1 MISSRAPG
9 GREPRGHRKFEISKR
24 VTIIRGDL
32 EIKGVLQDISVGGAA
47 IECSA
52 ALDAGLSDEI
62 DIQDIGTYPANVVR
76 RIDSDVVAVRFTIT
90 EALAVRMAARIAAV
104 YVVNSRVVDSGP
116 KLNTIEDVTF
126 AVKFETNE
134 SEAVEFAAKL
144 VGI

>member
-104 YVVNSRVVDSGP
+104 HVENSSVVDSGP
-116 KLNTIEDVTF
+116 KLNTIGDETF

-134 SEAVEFAAKL
+134 SEAAEFAAKL

>member
-9 GREPRGHRKFEISKR
+9 GRETREHQKFEISKR
-24 VTIIRGDL
+24 VTIIRGYL
-32 EIKGVLQDISVGGAA
+32 EIEGVLQDISFGGAA

-62 DIQDIGTYPANVVR
+62 DIEDIGTYPANVVR

-104 YVVNSRVVDSGP
+104 YVENSRVVDSGP
-116 KLNTIEDVTF
+116 KLNTMEDETF

>member
-9 GREPRGHRKFEISKR
+9 GREPREHRKFEIIKR

-32 EIKGVLQDISVGGAA
+32 EIEGVLQDISVGGAA

-62 DIQDIGTYPANVVR
+62 DIEDMDLSANVVR

-90 EALAVRMAARIAAV
+90 EAWR
-104 YVVNSRVVDSGP
+104 
-116 KLNTIEDVTF
+116 
-126 AVKFETNE
+126 FEWPRELRRSMWRTHV
-134 SEAVEFAAKL
+134 SL
-144 VGI
+144 IRGRS

>member
-1 MISSRAPG
+1 MISIRAPG
-9 GREPRGHRKFEISKR
+9 GREPWEHQKFEISKR

-32 EIKGVLQDISVGGAA
+32 EIEGVLQDISVGVTA

-62 DIQDIGTYPANVVR
+62 DIEDIGTYPANFVR
-76 RIDSDVVAVRFTIT
+76 RIESGVVAVRFTIT

-104 YVVNSRVVDSGP
+104 YAENSRVADSGP
-116 KLNTIEDVTF
+116 KLNTIEDETF
-126 AVKFETNE
+126 VLKSETNE